1 MVLIRCIEMNASK
14 DKNQVTGKFPGGHKW
29 VLRRIRI
36 NYKPTNNQ
44 NSEAKYNGK
53 QERQQSS

>member
-1 MVLIRCIEMNASK
+1 MNASK
-14 DKNQVTGKFPGGHKW
+14 DKNQVTGKFPGSHKW

-36 NYKPTNNQ
+36 NYKPNNNNQ
-44 NSEAKYNGK
+44 NSEVKYYGK